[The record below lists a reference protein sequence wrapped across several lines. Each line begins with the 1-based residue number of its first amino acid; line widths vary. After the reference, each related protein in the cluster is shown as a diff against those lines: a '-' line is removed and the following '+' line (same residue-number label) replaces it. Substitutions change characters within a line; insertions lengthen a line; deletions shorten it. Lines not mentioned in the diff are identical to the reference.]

1 VVVLGGLVALALGFQ
16 TQLAF
21 VRWILL
27 AGFGV
32 AALAGLLAMVAL
44 ARRISR
50 PLARITESVERLG
63 EGDVAAEVPEVGPDE
78 LVLLAATLNRTRAE
92 VASRMEAMER
102 DRKARDAILSSLG
115 EGVILFGQDGEVLYQ
130 NESALRLVG
139 SRLEHIRNL
148 TPPSLQ
154 RLVRATAAGE
164 GSGVDAV
171 DGPGSA
177 TLAANA
183 VVVPTE
189 GSVLLVLRDVTQAR
203 LVDAVRRDFVANAS
217 HELKTPVASIRALAE
232 TLGSAA
238 TVDPAAVHRFTERL
252 EREAERLSRV
262 ISDLLDLSRLEG
274 EPGTRAVVRF
284 DQVVQEEGE
293 RLHQRAEEA
302 GLDLLVRADPRL
314 MVQGSERDLRLLVR
328 NLVENAVQYTR
339 PGGRIE
345 VTASAW
351 NGQADFTVRDTGI
364 GIPTKDQPRVFERF
378 YRVDRGR
385 SRETG
390 GTGLGLSIVKHVAE
404 TLGGSVTLDSE
415 LGTGS
420 TFTVRLPL
428 TAS

>member
-1 VVVLGGLVALALGFQ
+1 VVLGGLAAMALGFQ
-16 TQLAF
+16 TQLAS